1 MVRTDGDVMRVSD
14 HVRQDRLW
22 GRLMDLAKIGA
33 TAKGG
38 VNRQALTPE
47 DGAARRLLA
56 DWALARGFSIYQDA
70 IGNLFVR
77 RSGDDDG
84 LPPVT
89 TGSHLDTQPTGGRFD
104 GAYGVM
110 AGLEALEALEDSGIR
125 TRHPVEVVAWTNEE
139 GARFP
144 PSCMG
149 SGVYAGRYSLDWV
162 CAIRDP
168 AGVMVG
174 DALSSITAGTKEAA
188 PRDFEAPIAAYIEA
202 HIEQGP
208 VLVTAGETIGVV
220 TSVQSQ
226 NLFEIEIFGVEAHA
240 GTTPRASRSD
250 AVLAAVEVISTL
262 EQLGLDGADALRFT
276 VGRFIARPGAPNT
289 VPSHVTFTIDLRH
302 PDNAE
307 IGRMSDLIERL
318 PGEIAAKRRCRATVT
333 RLSDS
338 PVTPFSEAIVDLVDR
353 TRKELG
359 LAGRRMPSGAGHDA
373 MYIQPLAPTGMIF
386 VPCVDGIS
394 HNEAEDALP
403 ADLAAG
409 TRVLADCLAE
419 LAGKA
424 G

>member
-1 MVRTDGDVMRVSD
+1 MRISNFVK
-14 HVRQDRLW
+14 QDRLW
-22 GRLMDLAKIGA
+22 GRLTDLAKIGA

-38 VNRQALTPE
+38 VNRQALTAE

-56 DWALARGFSIYQDA
+56 DWALSRGFSIFQDD

-77 RSGDDDG
+77 RNGSEDS

-149 SGVYAGRYSLDWV
+149 SGVYTGRYTLDWALSV
-162 CAIRDP
+162 QDP
-168 AGVMVG
+168 AGTSVGEALTAVMEQ
-174 DALSSITAGTKEAA
+174 TKDAA
-188 PRDFEAPIAAYIEA
+188 PRGFGAPMAAYIEA

-208 VLVTAGETIGVV
+208 ILVSAGETIGVV

-226 NLFEIEIFGVEAHA
+226 NLFEVEVFGEEAHA
-240 GTTPRASRSD
+240 GTTPRANRSD
-250 AVLAAVEVISTL
+250 AVLAAVEIVAEL
-262 EQLGLDGADALRFT
+262 ERAAQDEADAMRFT
-276 VGRFIARPGAPNT
+276 VGRFIAKPGAPNT
-289 VPSHVTFTIDLRH
+289 VPSHVVFTIDLRH
-302 PDNAE
+302 PENSE
-307 IGRMSDLIERL
+307 IERMSNLIECL
-318 PGEIAAKRRCRATVT
+318 PGEVSARRRCRAKVT

-338 PVTPFSEAIVDLVDR
+338 PVTPFSDDIVGLIDSKRRDL
-353 TRKELG
+353 ELP
-359 LAGRRMPSGAGHDA
+359 GRRMPSGAGHDA
-373 MYIQPLAPTGMIF
+373 MYIPPLAPTGMIF

-403 ADLAAG
+403 HDLADG
-409 TRVLADCLAE
+409 TRVLVDCLAE
-419 LAGKA
+419 LAGRE

>member
-1 MVRTDGDVMRVSD
+1 MRTSD
-14 HVRQDRLW
+14 HVNQDRLW
-22 GRLMDLAKIGA
+22 GRLMDLARIGA

-38 VNRQALTPE
+38 VNRQALTAE
-47 DGAARRLLA
+47 DGTARRMLA
-56 DWALARGFSIYQDA
+56 DWALSRGFSIFQDE

-77 RSGDDDG
+77 RSGTDDS

-110 AGLEALEALEDSGIR
+110 AGFEALEALEDAGTV

-149 SGVYAGRYSLDWV
+149 SGVYTGRYSLDWAQ
-162 CAIRDP
+162 AIRDP
-168 AGVMVG
+168 EGVTVG
-174 DALSSITAGTKEAA
+174 EALAPVMDRTKDAKPRAFGA
-188 PRDFEAPIAAYIEA
+188 PLAAYIEA

-208 VLVTAGETIGVV
+208 VLVTSGETIGAV

-226 NLFEIEIFGVEAHA
+226 NLFEIEIFGEEAHA
-240 GTTPRASRSD
+240 GTTPRANRSD
-250 AVLAAVEVISTL
+250 AVLAAVELITRL
-262 EQLGLDGADALRFT
+262 EEEALDDADALRFT
-276 VGRFIARPGAPNT
+276 VGRFIAKPGAPNT

-302 PDNAE
+302 PDNTE
-307 IGRMSDLIERL
+307 IARMSELIERL
-318 PGEIAAKRRCRATVT
+318 PGDVASARRCRAKVT

-338 PVTPFSEAIVDLVDR
+338 PVTPFSPEIVGLVDEK
-353 TRKELG
+353 RKALG
-359 LAGRRMPSGAGHDA
+359 LPGRLMPSGAGHDA
-373 MYIQPLAPTGMIF
+373 MYIPPLAPTGMIF

-403 ADLAAG
+403 EDLAAG
-409 TRVLADCLAE
+409 ARVLADCLAE
-419 LAGKA
+419 LAG
-424 G
+424 